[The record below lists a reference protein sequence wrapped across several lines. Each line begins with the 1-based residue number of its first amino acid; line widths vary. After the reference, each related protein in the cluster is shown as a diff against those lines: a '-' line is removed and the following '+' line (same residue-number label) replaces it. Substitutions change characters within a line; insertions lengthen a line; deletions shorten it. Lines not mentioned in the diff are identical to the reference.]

1 MQFFSAFEKGVGSN
15 GAKKHRYANE
25 TLFIQFHMKVIIEE
39 DDYKLYT
46 SRATMSPKG
55 TNNDFHLK

>member
-1 MQFFSAFEKGVGSN
+1 MVS
-15 GAKKHRYANE
+15 ANE
-25 TLFIQFHMKVIIEE
+25 TLFIQFHMKVIIED